1 MNANKRLI
9 KLGIELPEFPQPAA
23 AYVPGL
29 RVNDLI
35 FVSGQTPKD
44 GTQLLYK
51 GKLGRDLSIEQGQ
64 EAARICILRALSVVE
79 NEIGNLD
86 FIEQIVKLTGYVN
99 CTDDFEQ
106 HAKVIDGASLL
117 LQDIFGKKGKHTR
130 VAVGMNSLPGNAAV
144 EIEIIVKIKE

>member
-1 MNANKRLI
+1 MKITKRLTE
-9 KLGIELPEFPQPAA
+9 LGIELPEFPQPAA
-23 AYVPGL
+23 AYIPGL
-29 RVNDLI
+29 RINDLI

-64 EAARICILRALSVVE
+64 EAARVCILRALSVVE

-106 HAKVIDGASLL
+106 QAKVIDGASML

>member
-1 MNANKRLI
+1 MRINKRLI
-9 KLGIELPEFPQPAA
+9 ELGIELPEFPQPAA

-29 RVNDLI
+29 LINNLI
-35 FVSGQTPKD
+35 FVSGQTPKK
-44 GTQLLYK
+44 GTQLLFK

-106 HAKVIDGASLL
+106 QAKVIDGASLL
-117 LQDIFGKKGKHTR
+117 LQEIFGKVGRHTR